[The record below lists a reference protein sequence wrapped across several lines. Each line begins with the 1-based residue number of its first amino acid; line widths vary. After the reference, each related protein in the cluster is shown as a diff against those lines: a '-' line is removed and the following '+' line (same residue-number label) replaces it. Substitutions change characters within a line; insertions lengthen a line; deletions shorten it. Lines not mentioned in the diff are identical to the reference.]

1 MAPIG
6 QCHLSESPSLWH
18 KRFGHIN
25 HRYVKT
31 TTGYTDPTPRGC
43 CAVCVQAK
51 QTRRPGKTASTTTA
65 PFDRIYVDLGGG
77 QSALPQ
83 GISPSTTKTKYFLLI
98 TDDFSRFRW
107 VRFLERKSDAIQCLS
122 EFLTMVSTQYGKTVK
137 FVRSDGGKEFDN
149 KTLAAALR
157 ASGTIWEPTSAYAPE
172 QNGVSERAQ
181 RTLFDTTRNTLM
193 TLSVPEKYSPYALQS
208 AIYVWNR
215 TTTSKPCPYLSLNN
229 SSPSVQH
236 LRIFGCRAFA
246 HNPFHKGK
254 LQPRSDPMVLLGYE
268 AENVYLLLNP
278 ETGRIVRRRDVVFD
292 EDAFHTWDDT
302 PAKVHKVTATNNVVT
317 AVPQTP
323 QSYAEASRSPQ
334 APEWKV
340 AMRQE
345 LTQLHAADTWSLV
358 PLDSVPSS
366 EKILQVSG
374 YTV

>member
-1 MAPIG
+1 M
-6 QCHLSESPSLWH
+6 
-18 KRFGHIN
+18 
-25 HRYVKT
+25 
-31 TTGYTDPTPRGC
+31 
-43 CAVCVQAK
+43 
-51 QTRRPGKTASTTTA
+51 
-65 PFDRIYVDLGGG
+65 
-77 QSALPQ
+77 
-83 GISPSTTKTKYFLLI
+83 
-98 TDDFSRFRW
+98 
-107 VRFLERKSDAIQCLS
+107 
-122 EFLTMVSTQYGKTVK
+122 
-137 FVRSDGGKEFDN
+137 
-149 KTLAAALR
+149 
-157 ASGTIWEPTSAYAPE
+157 
-172 QNGVSERAQ
+172 
-181 RTLFDTTRNTLM
+181 RTLLDTTRSMLKTS
-193 TLSVPEKYSPYALQS
+193 SVPEKYWPYALQS

-268 AENVYLLLNP
+268 AENVYSATREL
-278 ETGRIVRRRDVVFD
+278 GRVVCWRDVVFD

-345 LTQLHAADTWSLV
+345 LTQLPQPT
-358 PLDSVPSS
+358 PGPSFP
-366 EKILQVSG
+366 
-374 YTV
+374 